1 MSQPGKQCFQEEV
14 QKFRTLLQVVL
25 CTIACMYFNISVVVN
40 RPNAFEVLMSV
51 SRRLTMPNKILPS
64 KNKKQ
69 QLYND
74 LIEHFE
80 SNQMM
85 WYANEVADDGEK
97 FLANMLDL
105 LWYIDGHHDVFNRRN
120 KKIPESWSRFS
131 GYNTPEASKHRKRSI

>member
-1 MSQPGKQCFQEEV
+1 
-14 QKFRTLLQVVL
+14 
-25 CTIACMYFNISVVVN
+25 
-40 RPNAFEVLMSV
+40 MSV

-131 GYNTPEASKHRKRSI
+131 GYNTPEASKHRKRSIQNLSAPVLREHANNLFNCLHS